1 MEPYLHF
8 AQVNRYGILYV
19 VNQLV
24 RVMSKSAKPYREAV
38 KHLLRYLAGFIYFS
52 ITSKEGDVWLAA
64 FSDANWG
71 NNADNGRSRSSY
83 IVMLAN
89 APIIY
94 KGGLQGLTAQST
106 MEAELVAAAVTMENA
121 VFRSN
126 MMSELV
132 FDERFGSVPLY
143 IDNTSALHVTGNRTY
158 NYRAKYIAL
167 RYVFVQ
173 ELVEEGKVS
182 VHYVKSEGSRQ
193 TWALSTSAS
202 TVTAT
207 SSSSSTSLRFNAL
220 TSSSTTKSRASSF
233 CATNTCV
240 LLTYF
245 SAHCSD
251 LQRCMYTALLFCSSY
266 NSSSLFVI
274 SCEPWTIKHVRDKP
288 SNSLIPC

>member
-8 AQVNRYGILYV
+8 AQVTRYGILYV

-24 RVMSKSAKPYREAV
+24 RVMSKSAKTYREAV

-52 ITSKEGDVWLAA
+52 ITYKEGDVWLAA

-94 KGGLQGLTAQST
+94 KGGLQGLTAQSR

-126 MMSELV
+126 MMSELG
-132 FDERFGSVPLY
+132 FDESFGSVPLY
-143 IDNTSALHVTGNRTY
+143 IDNTSALRVTGNRTY

-182 VHYVKSEGSRQ
+182 VHYVKSEGSWQ
-193 TWALSTSAS
+193 TWALSPQQ
-202 TVTAT
+202 
-207 SSSSSTSLRFNAL
+207 AL
-220 TSSSTTKSRASSF
+220 SPRPHQ
-233 CATNTCV
+233 
-240 LLTYF
+240 
-245 SAHCSD
+245 AH
-251 LQRCMYTALLFCSSY
+251 QQ
-266 NSSSLFVI
+266 V
-274 SCEPWTIKHVRDKP
+274 
-288 SNSLIPC
+288 